1 MHDTERAFS
10 ILVPAQLIWRTAE
23 EEQRNDGPFPCR
35 FRAYLGKIDMGI
47 DQDLFGIAE
56 GTRYMLKRLQNSIAG
71 RQRLRTDV
79 VAARKR
85 AYSVAGCYSS
95 GARAGVMFIRVTVAV
110 TVAVICKPILCLKLA
125 DSVGPLHEGNV
136 VGEELAVDA
145 RGLSFVIGQAGVMV
159 SDIATVFGYYQP
171 VRRHLHHSQQS
182 GEDVAPSQKSILF
195 LPCRP
200 VVLLNRALK
209 FNEQGG
215 GVLFLR
221 ARGLNWDISF

>member
-1 MHDTERAFS
+1 ME
-10 ILVPAQLIWRTAE
+10 
-23 EEQRNDGPFPCR
+23 
-35 FRAYLGKIDMGI
+35 I
-47 DQDLFGIAE
+47 DQDLLGTAE
-56 GTRYMLKRLQNSIAG
+56 GTKYMLKRLQNIIAG
-71 RQRLRTDV
+71 RWRVRTDV
-79 VAARKR
+79 MAARKR
-85 AYSVAGCYSS
+85 AYPVAGSCSP
-95 GARAGVMFIRVTVAV
+95 GARAGVVFIRVTVVV

-125 DSVGPLHEGNV
+125 NSVGPLHEGNV
-136 VGEELAVDA
+136 IGEELAVDA

-159 SDIATVFGYYQP
+159 SEIAAVFGYYQP

-215 GVLFLR
+215 GVFFLR
-221 ARGLNWDISF
+221 ARGLN